1 MDSQPVLARPASSQP
16 FAQVTLATD
25 LSSSAAAAFPHA
37 LKLALAGQ
45 GGLDIVHAATDTE
58 RAGHQWRSFPAVR
71 DALASWGLLD
81 AGADETAV
89 AERLGLQIVKTDI
102 SASQPGSALA
112 YRLSVKPADLL
123 VVGAHSRDGLSRLFH
138 PSVAEPL
145 ARASRVP
152 VLFVPEGSQGF
163 VDAAS
168 GQARLR
174 HVLIPVDHEPAPQA
188 AVDLAI
194 RLADLLG
201 QAPEFHLLHI
211 GEGAPAV
218 RDEPDRRL
226 RRLTRKGPVADAIV
240 AVAEGIDAD
249 LIVMATAGH
258 DSVLDAL
265 RGSTAEQVLHKAK
278 RPLLTTPASPRQ
290 T

>member
-1 MDSQPVLARPASSQP
+1 MVPETVVAHRVSTTP
-16 FAQVTLATD
+16 FAQVTLASD

-37 LKLALAGQ
+37 LKLALASRGR
-45 GGLDIVHAATDTE
+45 LDIVHADSDAD

-71 DALASWGLLD
+71 SALAGWGLLD
-81 AGADETAV
+81 PGADETAV
-89 AERLGLQIVKTDI
+89 AEQLGLQVVKTDI
-102 SASQPGSALA
+102 AASQPGSALA

-145 ARASRVP
+145 ARASRIP

-163 VDAAS
+163 VDVAT
-168 GQARLR
+168 GEARLR
-174 HVLIPVDHEPAPQA
+174 HVLIPVDHEPTPQA

-201 QAPEFHLLHI
+201 QTPEFHLLHV
-211 GEGAPAV
+211 GADAPAV
-218 RDEPDRRL
+218 REGPDHRIRRM
-226 RRLTRKGPVADAIV
+226 TRNGPVADAIV
-240 AVAEGIDAD
+240 AVAAEMDAD

-265 RGSTAEQVLHKAK
+265 RGSIAEQVLHKAR
-278 RPLLTTPASPRQ
+278 RPLLTTPANAD
-290 T
+290 